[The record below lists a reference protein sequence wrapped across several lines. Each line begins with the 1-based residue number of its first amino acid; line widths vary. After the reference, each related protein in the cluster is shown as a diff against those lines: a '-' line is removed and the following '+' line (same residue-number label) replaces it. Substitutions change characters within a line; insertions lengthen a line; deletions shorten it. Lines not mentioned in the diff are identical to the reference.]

1 MFGKISIIGCGL
13 IGSSILRV
21 TEEKKL
27 AKKISVHDKSNKVM
41 EYLKKN
47 FTADICPNVTE
58 ATKDA
63 DLIIISAPLS
73 SYKEILL
80 SIKSNLKEGS
90 ILTDTGSTKKEV
102 NKIVNNLGLK
112 NISWIASH
120 PIAGTEHSGP
130 TAGFSSLFKNRWCI
144 LSADNQV
151 AKDKM
156 ENLEKF
162 WSKLGSK
169 VKVMSFEDH
178 DYVLSLT
185 SHLPHAVAYSIVRTA
200 INNEDKFKNDII
212 QYLNKYGNCE
222 TQEIDLII
230 KLSNNNMTNILEMI
244 ELDGQ
249 IQILKNDAINFI
261 KNLIKGQGWE
271 KNVKKIE
278 SLMKT
283 KREMF
288 KIFIRLA
295 IFILNDLE
303 KIKNKNRDCVILTNI
318 TSTKDLNYIDAI
330 NIIEQYYTELNK
342 NLNPSIGLFSMAI
355 EMKKTMYK
363 NK

>member
-13 IGSSILRV
+13 IGSSILRA
-21 TEEKKL
+21 TQEQKL
-27 AKKISVHDKSNKVM
+27 ATKISVYDKSNKVI

-47 FTADICPNVTE
+47 FTADICSNVSET
-58 ATKDA
+58 TKDA

-90 ILTDTGSTKKEV
+90 ILTDTGSTKKGV

-120 PIAGTEHSGP
+120 PIAGTEYSGP
-130 TAGFSSLFKNRWCI
+130 AAGFSSLFKNRWCI

-151 AKDKM
+151 SKDKI

-169 VKVMSFEDH
+169 VKVLSFEDH

-200 INNEDKFKNDII
+200 INNEDKFKNDVI
-212 QYLNKYGNCE
+212 QYSAGGLRDFTRIAASDPLMWKDIF
-222 TQEIDLII
+222 IDN
-230 KLSNNNMTNILEMI
+230 SENILKV
-244 ELDGQ
+244 LD
-249 IQILKNDAINFI
+249 NYS
-261 KNLIKGQGWE
+261 KNLDDIK
-271 KNVKKIE
+271 
-278 SLMKT
+278 S
-283 KREMF
+283 
-288 KIFIRLA
+288 A
-295 IFILNDLE
+295 
-303 KIKNKNRDCVILTNI
+303 IKNKDSEKLLEIFS
-318 TSTKDLNYIDAI
+318 STKKVRKE
-330 NIIEQYYTELNK
+330 IIEAGQDTEK
-342 NLNPSIGLFSMAI
+342 PDFGR
-355 EMKKTMYK
+355 K
-363 NK
+363 

>member
-21 TEEKKL
+21 AEEKKL

-47 FTADICPNVTE
+47 FTADICSNVAE
-58 ATKDA
+58 STKDA

-120 PIAGTEHSGP
+120 PIAGTEYSGP
-130 TAGFSSLFKNRWCI
+130 AAGFSSLFKNRWCI

-151 AKDKM
+151 AKDKI

-212 QYLNKYGNCE
+212 QYSAGGLRDFTRIAASDPLMWKDIF
-222 TQEIDLII
+222 IDN
-230 KLSNNNMTNILEMI
+230 SENILKV
-244 ELDGQ
+244 LD
-249 IQILKNDAINFI
+249 NYS
-261 KNLIKGQGWE
+261 KNLDDIK
-271 KNVKKIE
+271 
-278 SLMKT
+278 S
-283 KREMF
+283 
-288 KIFIRLA
+288 A
-295 IFILNDLE
+295 
-303 KIKNKNRDCVILTNI
+303 IKNKDSEKLLEIFS
-318 TSTKDLNYIDAI
+318 STKKVRKE
-330 NIIEQYYTELNK
+330 IIEAGQDTEK
-342 NLNPSIGLFSMAI
+342 PDFGR
-355 EMKKTMYK
+355 K
-363 NK
+363 

>member
-13 IGSSILRV
+13 IGSSILRA
-21 TEEKKL
+21 TQEQKL
-27 AKKISVHDKSNKVM
+27 AIKISVYDKSNKVI

-47 FTADICPNVTE
+47 FTADICSNVTE
-58 ATKDA
+58 SVKDA

-120 PIAGTEHSGP
+120 PIAGTEYSGP
-130 TAGFSSLFKNRWCI
+130 AAGFSSLFKNRWCI
-144 LSADNQV
+144 LSADKQV
-151 AKDKM
+151 SKDKI

-162 WSKLGSK
+162 WSNLGSK

-212 QYLNKYGNCE
+212 QYSAGGLRDFTRIAASDPLMWKDIF
-222 TQEIDLII
+222 IDN
-230 KLSNNNMTNILEMI
+230 SENILKV
-244 ELDGQ
+244 LD
-249 IQILKNDAINFI
+249 NYS
-261 KNLIKGQGWE
+261 KNLDDIK
-271 KNVKKIE
+271 
-278 SLMKT
+278 S
-283 KREMF
+283 
-288 KIFIRLA
+288 A
-295 IFILNDLE
+295 
-303 KIKNKNRDCVILTNI
+303 IKNKDSEKLLEIFS
-318 TSTKDLNYIDAI
+318 STKKVRKE
-330 NIIEQYYTELNK
+330 IIEAGQDTEK
-342 NLNPSIGLFSMAI
+342 PDFGR
-355 EMKKTMYK
+355 K
-363 NK
+363 

>member
-13 IGSSILRV
+13 IGSSILRA
-21 TEEKKL
+21 TQEQKL
-27 AKKISVHDKSNKVM
+27 ATKISVYDKSNKVI

-47 FTADICPNVTE
+47 FTADICSDVTDSV
-58 ATKDA
+58 KDA

-130 TAGFSSLFKNRWCI
+130 AAGFSSLFKNRWCI

-151 AKDKM
+151 AKDKI

-200 INNEDKFKNDII
+200 INNEDKFKNDVI
-212 QYLNKYGNCE
+212 QYSAGGLRDFTRIAASDPLMWKDIF
-222 TQEIDLII
+222 IDN
-230 KLSNNNMTNILEMI
+230 SENILKV
-244 ELDGQ
+244 LD
-249 IQILKNDAINFI
+249 NYS
-261 KNLIKGQGWE
+261 KNLDDIK
-271 KNVKKIE
+271 
-278 SLMKT
+278 S
-283 KREMF
+283 
-288 KIFIRLA
+288 A
-295 IFILNDLE
+295 
-303 KIKNKNRDCVILTNI
+303 IKNKDSEKLLEIFS
-318 TSTKDLNYIDAI
+318 STKKVRKE
-330 NIIEQYYTELNK
+330 IIEAGQDTEK
-342 NLNPSIGLFSMAI
+342 PDFGR
-355 EMKKTMYK
+355 K
-363 NK
+363 